1 VVLMDIDLGPGRMDG
16 TEAAAE
22 ISRRW
27 SVPVVFYSGHIDRET
42 IDRTR
47 RVNRYG
53 YVQKSPGHER
63 YLVAT
68 MEMAERLRTAERER
82 ERAGQRLQAIFDAA
96 DDNILIHLIDASG
109 LPGRYVDVNRSTCE
123 TLGYTREELLTMSP
137 LETSIMAEGD
147 GEASAEIMAG
157 ILRDGRARFEM
168 TGRRRDGSTIPFE
181 IRAQIVEEDG
191 ERLVVG
197 VSRDMTEQYRQRNQ
211 MRQTNALLE
220 RLFHLRFVN
229 IAILDRSYNYL
240 RVNGGYADSAGRA
253 SGELAGLNH
262 FDLYPD
268 PDNRAMFDRV
278 VATGEPHI
286 GRDMPFEFP
295 DQPERGTT
303 YWDTSLYPTFG
314 ASGDVDGVILVVAE
328 TTRRKRDADRARE
341 MTELYRIVT
350 ENVTETVAVYDAAM
364 NVRYI
369 SPTSVGQSGWSPA
382 ELAGSDV
389 FSLVHPDDAARLE
402 CEVADARARGLDEYT
417 NRYRC
422 RGRDGT
428 YAWMESTTR
437 LVRDGSG
444 AVDSIVVAS
453 RRIDELMSL
462 THELERLRELLPSDE
477 RARRS
482 LTETS
487 VCFTIRENRGV
498 LRVPSS
504 ITRCAPSSRVVC
516 HASTCERRI
525 GYPRLTAPRN
535 GGTSVH
541 AASPGKGGSLP

>member
-1 VVLMDIDLGPGRMDG
+1 MKVLVVEDEALIRMGTARTLTADGYEVAEARSGEDALARLAAGPPVDAVLMDIDLGKGPMDG
-16 TEAAAE
+16 TTAAAE
-22 ISRRW
+22 VDRRW
-27 SVPVVFYSGHIDRET
+27 GIPVVFYSGHVDRET

-47 RVNRYG
+47 SVTRYG

-63 YLVAT
+63 YLLAT
-68 MEMAERLRTAERER
+68 LEMAILLHTAEREK
-82 ERAGQRLQAIFDAA
+82 ERTGCRLQALFDAA
-96 DDNILIHLIDASG
+96 DDNILIHRIDDNG
-109 LPGRYVDVNRSTCE
+109 LPGRYVAVNQSTCE
-123 TLGYTREELLTMSP
+123 TLGYTRDELLSMSP
-137 LETSIMAEGD
+137 LDTSVPDASD
-147 GEASAEIMAG
+147 SAASARIMAG
-157 ILRDGRARFEM
+157 LLRDGRARFEM
-168 TGRRRDGSTIPFE
+168 TGRRRDGTKVPFE
-181 IRAQIVEEDG
+181 IRAQLIEEDG

-197 VSRDMTEQYRQRNQ
+197 VSRDMTEYHRTRTA
-211 MRQTNALLE
+211 MRQTNELLE
-220 RLFHLRFVN
+220 RLFDLRFVN

-286 GRDMPFEFP
+286 VRDMPFEFP

-314 ASGDVDGVILVVAE
+314 ANGDVDGVILVVAE

-369 SPTSVGQSGWSPA
+369 SPTSVVQSGWSPA

-402 CEVADARARGLDEYT
+402 REVADARGRGLDEYT
-417 NRYRC
+417 SRYRC

-453 RRIDELMSL
+453 RRIDELMAL
-462 THELERLRELLPSDE
+462 KEEIERLRELLPSDE
-477 RARRS
+477 RARAG
-482 LTETS
+482 L
-487 VCFTIRENRGV
+487 
-498 LRVPSS
+498 
-504 ITRCAPSSRVVC
+504 
-516 HASTCERRI
+516 
-525 GYPRLTAPRN
+525 
-535 GGTSVH
+535 
-541 AASPGKGGSLP
+541 